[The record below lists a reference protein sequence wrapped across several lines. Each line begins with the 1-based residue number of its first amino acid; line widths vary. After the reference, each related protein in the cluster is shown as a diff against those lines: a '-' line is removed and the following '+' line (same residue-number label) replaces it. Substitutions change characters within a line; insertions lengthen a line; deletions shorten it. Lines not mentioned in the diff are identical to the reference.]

1 MPIDNSTFARQLNQY
16 ILSSREELESKSD
29 SSSEYLIIS
38 HKGDPLSQDRIEQL
52 FRDLRK
58 KFPDDLPP
66 NLSAKSL
73 RHTFSCRM
81 EVILRQNG
89 MDEERR
95 RQALALLRGDSNL
108 DSQNVYIAQEIEEQA
123 RVALKNYHRKLLENE
138 A

>member
-1 MPIDNSTFARQLNQY
+1 LPIDNPAFSRRLDEY
-16 ILSSREELESKSD
+16 ILHWREVLEAKSKE
-29 SSSEYLIIS
+29 SSEYLIIS
-38 HKGDPLSQDRIEQL
+38 DEGDPLSYSRVAQL
-52 FRDLRK
+52 FNNLK
-58 KFPDDLPP
+58 KRFPDSLPP
-66 NLSAKSL
+66 HLSAKSL

-95 RQALALLRGDSNL
+95 RQALAWLRGDSSL